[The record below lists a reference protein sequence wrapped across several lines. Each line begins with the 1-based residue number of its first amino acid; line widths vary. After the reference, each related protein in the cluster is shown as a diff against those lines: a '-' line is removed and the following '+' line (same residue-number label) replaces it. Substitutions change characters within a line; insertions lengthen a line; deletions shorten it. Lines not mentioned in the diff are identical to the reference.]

1 MTVPTDCQSI
11 WVVDFE
17 FTSNPGDRPNPVCV
31 VAQELKSGKTE
42 SVWLEGEDAGDLKSP
57 PYSTGKDAI
66 FISFYAPAEMSCHL
80 ALGWQMPANL
90 VDLFA
95 EHRVQTNGL
104 PGVGNSL
111 LAACEY
117 RGVTSIPCSDH
128 KEQMRNLVLAGGPYS
143 ENDRR
148 SILEVLR
155 GRCPSNQR
163 PIPED
168 AACH

>member
-1 MTVPTDCQSI
+1 MTVPADCRSI

-17 FTSNPGDRPNPVCV
+17 FTSDPGERPNPVCV

-117 RGVTSIPCSDH
+117 RGVPSIPSSDH
-128 KEQMRNLVLAGGPYS
+128 KERMRNLVLPGGPYS

-148 SILEVLR
+148 SILEYLR